1 MDIWTYAPET
11 GELLPGNPRRAQE
24 IWNRRHLSVDDP
36 KRWAVPANAT
46 AIAPPAPQEGFA
58 RCFAGDAWRQVEDHR
73 GETVYLTSEREDGG
87 ITGLVGEETVIAEIG
102 PLPDDV
108 TAERPGP
115 HDRWNSQAASWV
127 EDAAL
132 KRAATVPASIS
143 PRQLLIGLMTRSVIT
158 ESEAIEAARTG
169 AVPATVQAVFDNLPS
184 RAERAAAA
192 ITWAK
197 MGLVE
202 RDHPLVDTL
211 AAAGGMSE
219 ADVDAFFQAC
229 AKI

>member
-1 MDIWTYAPET
+1 MDIWTYVPET

-24 IWNRRHLSVDDP
+24 IWNRRHLPVGDP
-36 KRWAVPANAT
+36 KRWAVPAHAT
-46 AIAPPAPQEGFA
+46 AIAPPVPQDGFA
-58 RCFAGDAWRQVEDHR
+58 RCFIDGAWTEVEDHR
-73 GETVYLTSEREDGG
+73 GKTVYRTSERKDGG
-87 ITGLVGEETVIAEIG
+87 VTSLVGEEAVVTEIG

-108 TAERPGP
+108 TADKPGP
-115 HDRWNSQAASWV
+115 HDRWNPQAASWV

-132 KRAATVPASIS
+132 KRAATVPDRIS
-143 PRQLLIGLMTRSVIT
+143 SRQLLIGLMTESVIT

-169 AVPATVQAVFDNLPS
+169 AVPAAIQAVFDKLPS
-184 RAERAAAA
+184 AGERAAAA

-197 MGLVE
+197 MSVVE
-202 RDHPLVDTL
+202 RDHPLVDAL
-211 AAAGGMSE
+211 AAANGMSE